1 MSLTIELPSNIEQQ
15 LRQDAIQKGLK
26 LEAYLLQLLGT
37 ASGLRKTSSNN
48 KATTESELL
57 QKINL
62 EITESEWENYRHLVA
77 LRKSEKLS
85 NKDIENLIALSEK
98 IETANAKRLDN
109 LVKLSTLRNV
119 SLEKTI
125 SDLGIFPVE
134 I

>member
-1 MSLTIELPSNIEQQ
+1 MLFRS
-15 LRQDAIQKGLK
+15 
-26 LEAYLLQLLGT
+26 
-37 ASGLRKTSSNN
+37 RKTSSNN
-48 KATTESELL
+48 KAITESELL

-98 IETANAKRLDN
+98 IETANTKRLSN
-109 LVKLSTLRNV
+109 LAKLAKLRNV
-119 SLEKTI
+119 SLEKTM

>member
-26 LEAYLLQLLGT
+26 LEAYLLQLLGA

-98 IETANAKRLDN
+98 IETANTKRLSN
-109 LVKLSTLRNV
+109 LAKLAKLRNV
-119 SLEKTI
+119 SLEKTM